1 MKTLV
6 DHLAQY
12 AAYHRDRRN
21 IFSHFIGIP
30 MIVLSI
36 AVLLAR
42 PALGFGLSPA
52 LLLALAA
59 ALFYLRLDLRFGVAM
74 TALLALTV
82 WGAAQLAA
90 GTTAAWLGWGVGLF
104 VVGWIIQFVGHYYEG
119 RKPAFVDDLS
129 GLIVGP
135 LFVLAE
141 LAFLLGLRGDV
152 QREVEER
159 AGPTCIREHTRA
171 AGGGLPRARE
181 TGVGALLAIRS
192 DALADVI
199 GAGLGARVR
208 IEHAAV
214 AAAQLG
220 QLLEGGDQALGVHS
234 ALLQ

>member
-1 MKTLV
+1 
-6 DHLAQY
+6 
-12 AAYHRDRRN
+12 
-21 IFSHFIGIP
+21 
-30 MIVLSI
+30 
-36 AVLLAR
+36 
-42 PALGFGLSPA
+42 
-52 LLLALAA
+52 
-59 ALFYLRLDLRFGVAM
+59 M

-152 QREVEER
+152 QRRSRSAPARPAFASTSGRREKVSRER
-159 AGPTCIREHTRA
+159 GRPGPSVTCDPRRY
-171 AGGGLPRARE
+171 AGGCDRRGP
-181 TGVGALLAIRS
+181 
-192 DALADVI
+192 
-199 GAGLGARVR
+199 GARVR